1 MMKSNTHAWLI
12 LFVVVF
18 IIGNIGY
25 PDSVRQDT
33 ITRYYS
39 ISPTAFG
46 PENENQDFT
55 KNHDYIYSDASGDM
69 FYAPVYLPDSAVVVE
84 FTTWLW
90 DDAPTDM
97 IAHLACTP
105 HGGGH
110 MFMASITSSGATGMQ
125 ELTDTTIEHSVIDN
139 ATYKYSVDFDT
150 YAIGTSHIL
159 YSMIIKYIVIQES
172 PAVEETQ
179 EETMSESVEMI
190 YPTPFSHY
198 TSIKYH
204 VPKQENV
211 SIKVYDEMGRLVRTL
226 VDDMMFEGS
235 YTARWDGL
243 DFNGNKVSNGSY
255 FCVIKTNGSR
265 STKVVHIK

>member
-1 MMKSNTHAWLI
+1 MKSNIQAWLI
-12 LFVVVF
+12 LVVVVF
-18 IIGNIGY
+18 VTGSITY
-25 PDSVRQDT
+25 ADPVRQDT
-33 ITRYYS
+33 IKRYYS

-55 KNHDYIYSDASGDM
+55 KNHDYIYSNATGDM

-84 FTTWLW
+84 FKTWLW
-90 DDAPTDM
+90 DDVPTDM

-125 ELTDTTIEHSVIDN
+125 ELTDTTIEHSLIDN

-150 YAIGTSHIL
+150 DAIGTSHIL
-159 YSMIIKYIVIQES
+159 YSMIIKYILIQEG

-179 EETMSESVEMI
+179 EETISESVEMI

-198 TSIKYH
+198 TSINYH
-204 VPKQENV
+204 VPKKGEI
-211 SIKVYDEMGRLVRTL
+211 SIKIYDKVGRLVRTL
-226 VDDMMFEGS
+226 VDGTIDGGS
-235 YTARWDGL
+235 YTARWDGK
-243 DFNGNKVSNGSY
+243 DTNGRKVSSGSY
-255 FCVIKTNGSR
+255 FCIVKTNGSS
-265 STKVVHIK
+265 STKVVYIK

>member
-1 MMKSNTHAWLI
+1 MKSNIRAWLI
-12 LFVVVF
+12 LVVVVF
-18 IIGNIGY
+18 VTGSIAY
-25 PDSVRQDT
+25 ADPVRQDT

-46 PENENQDFT
+46 PEDENQNFT
-55 KNHDYIYSDASGDM
+55 KNHDYIYSDAVGDM

-97 IAHLACTP
+97 IAHLVCTP

-110 MFMASITSSGATGMQ
+110 TFMASITSSGTTGMQ
-125 ELTDTTIEHSVIDN
+125 ELTDATIEHSLIDN
-139 ATYKYSVDFDT
+139 TMYKYSVDFSTD
-150 YAIGTSHIL
+150 AIGTSHIL
-159 YSMIIKYIVIQES
+159 YSMIIKYILIQES

-179 EETMSESVEMI
+179 EETSSEAVETI

-198 TSIKYH
+198 TSINYH
-204 VPKQENV
+204 VPKQEKV
-211 SIKVYDEMGRLVRTL
+211 SIKIYDEAGRLVKTL
-226 VDDMMFEGS
+226 TDNTMTPGS
-235 YTARWDGL
+235 YTARWDGK
-243 DFNGNKVSNGSY
+243 DTNGRKVSSGSY
-255 FCVIKTNGSR
+255 FCIVTTNGSS